1 MRVAGILHVFVKEL
15 LHFVD
20 ARGVFGLIDQVVERI
35 GIGFCVVEFVGNP
48 VRVEGNALGEGGIGF
63 GCGGHGFP
71 AEAA

>member
-15 LHFVD
+15 LQFVD

-48 VRVEGNALGEGGIGF
+48 V
-63 GCGGHGFP
+63 
-71 AEAA
+71 